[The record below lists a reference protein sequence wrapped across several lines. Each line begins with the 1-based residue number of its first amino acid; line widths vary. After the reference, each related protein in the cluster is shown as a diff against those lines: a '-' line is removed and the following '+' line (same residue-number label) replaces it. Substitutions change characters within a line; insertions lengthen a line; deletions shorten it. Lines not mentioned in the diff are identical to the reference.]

1 MNNRRVVRLDKKYVM
16 HTYSR
21 IPIAME
27 RGEGVRIWDSD
38 GKEYLDFIS
47 GIGVNAVG
55 HCHPE
60 IVKAIESQLKKL
72 LHCSNLYHINPQAKL
87 AEALCEVSFADK
99 VFFSNSGA
107 EANEAAIK
115 LARRFGSKLGGRRY
129 EIITMKG
136 SFHGRTL
143 ATLKATAQTKYQ
155 NGFGPFPPGFKY
167 APFND
172 LKGVKKA
179 ISSKT
184 CAVMLEPIQGE
195 GGINV
200 ASETFIRELRQFCHK
215 EEI

>member
-60 IVKAIESQLKKL
+60 IIKAVESQLKRL
-72 LHCSNLYHINPQAKL
+72 LHCSNLYHIGLQAKL

-99 VFFSNSGA
+99 VFFLILGLRLMRLPLNWLEGLVGGWA
-107 EANEAAIK
+107 EEDM
-115 LARRFGSKLGGRRY
+115 R
-129 EIITMKG
+129 
-136 SFHGRTL
+136 
-143 ATLKATAQTKYQ
+143 
-155 NGFGPFPPGFKY
+155 
-167 APFND
+167 
-172 LKGVKKA
+172 
-179 ISSKT
+179 
-184 CAVMLEPIQGE
+184 
-195 GGINV
+195 
-200 ASETFIRELRQFCHK
+200 
-215 EEI
+215 